1 MYALTVSKVL
11 LLLSLYEPLG
21 EAFHPS
27 FSHTQLKSCS
37 HTQLYAVKT
46 KNIGSSLPDL
56 SQKIFPTPPKG
67 GYDLIVVGSGPGG
80 ESIAVTAAQLGAK
93 VAVIEKRSTFGGPT
107 GLTSKAVREAA
118 RRICKA
124 VDQVGGDR
132 RKQIR
137 GLWRRRFP
145 LLKSEAEVLQA
156 AETRDKLRKNQV
168 DLYVGEA
175 SISNKLSSTD
185 ANDGSTVL
193 HVSRGSSA
201 VVELPS
207 THVCIAT
214 GSRPNRPSHLRSGA
228 AVPFTKGRV
237 VDATEV
243 GNLPELPNAVV
254 IIGGGVI
261 AVEYGKCWS
270 HVVIAVKK

>member
-1 MYALTVSKVL
+1 
-11 LLLSLYEPLG
+11 
-21 EAFHPS
+21 
-27 FSHTQLKSCS
+27 
-37 HTQLYAVKT
+37 LYAVKT

-56 SQKIFPTPPKG
+56 SQKSFPTAPKG

-145 LLKSEAEVLQA
+145 QLKSEAEVLQA
-156 AETRDKLRKNQV
+156 AETRDKLRKNRV
-168 DLYVGEA
+168 DLYIGEA
-175 SISNKLSSTD
+175 SISNKSLSTLQ
-185 ANDGSTVL
+185 GSTVL
-193 HVSRGSSA
+193 DVSRGSSA
-201 VVELPS
+201 VELLS

-214 GSRPNRPSHLRSGA
+214 GSRPSRPSHLRSGA
-228 AVPFTKGRV
+228 ALPFSKGRV

-243 GNLPELPNAVV
+243 GNLQELPNAVV

-261 AVEYGKCWS
+261 AVEYGK
-270 HVVIAVKK
+270 

>member
-27 FSHTQLKSCS
+27 FSHTKLKSCS

-46 KNIGSSLPDL
+46 KYIGSSLPDL

-156 AETRDKLRKNQV
+156 AETRDKLRKNRV

-193 HVSRGSSA
+193 HVSRGSA